1 MPFGGAR
8 SGKPNMNF
16 DNIFKDLSARI
27 RWEREKAH
35 APNLTSF
42 RTKGKVFTYLTVTWL
57 VIAQ

>member
-1 MPFGGAR
+1 MPFAGAC

-35 APNLTSF
+35 ATNLHRSVQ
-42 RTKGKVFTYLTVTWL
+42 KGKYLP
-57 VIAQ
+57 I